1 MASVRELKV
10 ALDAALA
17 KQNDKLMRAVRE
29 IYFTAP
35 MERRASIRATLRA
48 HGIKVPTN

>member
-29 IYFTAP
+29 IYFAAP
-35 MERRASIRATLRA
+35 VSQRASIRATLRN